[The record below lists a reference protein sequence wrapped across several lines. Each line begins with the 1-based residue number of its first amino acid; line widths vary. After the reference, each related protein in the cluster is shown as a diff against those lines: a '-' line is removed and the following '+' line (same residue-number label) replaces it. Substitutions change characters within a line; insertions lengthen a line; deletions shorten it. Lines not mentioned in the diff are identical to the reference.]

1 MAAAIDAL
9 EAAFAAEHLPDA
21 PLRSH
26 VETGAGTL
34 LLMPSHGAVGVGV
47 KLVTLTPANP
57 ERGRPFIH
65 AVYVL
70 FDAEG
75 QAPVAVIDGAALT
88 ALRTGAVSGVAT
100 RHLARPQARRLVV
113 YGAGVQAAS
122 HVDAMRSVRPIE
134 EVVVVSRDRDRAE
147 AFARA
152 LPIRAMVGQPGAE
165 RDADIVC
172 TCTTSSDPVVAGRW
186 LPDGVH
192 VNAVGAYTTSM
203 RELDAE
209 AVARAKVVVE
219 TRDAASAEAGDLA
232 LAMAE
237 GAIGPDHVL
246 ADLHELVT
254 ADAIRTSERDVTLFE
269 SVGVASEDLVVA
281 SAAVERLAGGDAV

>member
-172 TCTTSSDPVVAGRW
+172 TCTTSSEPVVAGRW